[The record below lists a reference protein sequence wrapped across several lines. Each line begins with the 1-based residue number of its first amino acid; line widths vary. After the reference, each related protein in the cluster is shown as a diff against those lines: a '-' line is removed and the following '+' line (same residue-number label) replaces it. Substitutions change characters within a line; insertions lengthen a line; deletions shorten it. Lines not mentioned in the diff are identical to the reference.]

1 MANEII
7 INSQPDNIIG
17 TKEEEE
23 ERLKRLEFVQVAT
36 LHALVCV
43 SNLYVYAKERSGPLK
58 TGVDTM
64 EGTVKSVVGPVYN
77 KFHDVP
83 NEVLKFVDRKVDD
96 SVTKLDRSVPP
107 VLKQVPAQAL
117 SAAQMAPLVAHSVV
131 SEVRRAGVVE
141 TASGIAKSVYT
152 KCEPTAKELYS
163 KYEPKAEQCAVSAW
177 KRLNQLPVFP
187 RVAQVV
193 VPTAAYCTEKYNQT
207 VASSAEKGYRVS
219 SYLPLVPTEKIAKMF
234 NDEVAKSEEAL
245 VSGGP
250 EAYVAMH

>member
-1 MANEII
+1 MAEEVKH
-7 INSQPDNIIG
+7 SQSDIIG
-17 TKEEEE
+17 TEEEE
-23 ERLKRLEFVQVAT
+23 SLKRLEFVQVAT
-36 LHALVCV
+36 LHALVCF
-43 SNLYVYAKERSGPLK
+43 SNLYGYAKERSGPLK
-58 TGVDTM
+58 PGVDTM

-83 NEVLKFVDRKVDD
+83 IELLKYVDRKVDE

-117 SAAQMAPLVAHSVV
+117 SAAQMAPAVAHSVV
-131 SEVRRAGVVE
+131 SEVKRAGVVE
-141 TASGIAKSVYT
+141 TASGIAKCMYT
-152 KCEPTAKELYS
+152 KYEPTAKGFYT

-177 KRLNQLPVFP
+177 KKLNQLPLFP

-207 VASSAEKGYRVS
+207 VCSTAEKGYRVS

-234 NDEVAKSEEAL
+234 NDEVAEPEPL
-245 VSGGP
+245 VPAGR
-250 EAYVAMH
+250 EVDVAAVH